1 MLNLQRENSILS
13 KAPPPMSSRSKS
25 LSDDGFSK
33 PPYMSSSPQP
43 SPPDSRQNRSSSIA
57 LQSVSDQSE
66 SGLSQHQLQNSLKS
80 SFTNSKE
87 QTLFSKDTCD
97 SLPEFTVQSS
107 SNRKVKGSGK
117 LKGSRRR
124 VVPAKKW
131 YIDWYQI
138 TQLDVEIPLSEHQIS
153 WKPFSFNRTTPAK
166 TLW

>member
-66 SGLSQHQLQNSLKS
+66 SGLSQHQLQNSPKS

-124 VVPAKKW
+124 VVPAKK
-131 YIDWYQI
+131 
-138 TQLDVEIPLSEHQIS
+138 
-153 WKPFSFNRTTPAK
+153 
-166 TLW
+166 